1 MKSTE
6 PKKTPDPFCIIVG
19 QVLREARERMR
30 LRLEGAAERAGI
42 SRQTV
47 QFVESATHDARV
59 STLRR
64 MAQGQGLRLSRVIA
78 EAEERME
85 RQG

>member
-6 PKKTPDPFCIIVG
+6 PKKEPDPFCVIVG
-19 QVLREARERMR
+19 QVLREARERKQ
-30 LRLEGAAERAGI
+30 LPLKGVSEPAGL

-64 MAQGQGLRLSRVIA
+64 MARGVGLPLSRVIA
-78 EAEERME
+78 EAEARDAG
-85 RQG
+85 QG

>member
-6 PKKTPDPFCIIVG
+6 PKKEPDPFCVIVG
-19 QVLREARERMR
+19 QVLREARERKQR
-30 LRLEGAAERAGI
+30 PLKGVSEPAGI

-47 QFVESATHDARV
+47 QFVESATHDPRM